1 MGGEAIVGAL
11 TGSRLQ
17 PLASTTMPWGRW
29 KELHPDTLLN
39 SGSKKE
45 DEAMFAAPRYGNGFS
60 SGYQDRIN
68 DGQFAFPVDAE
79 RLDGR
84 LSAGEIVL
92 NVENEGEAKVFP
104 LLDRW

>member
-1 MGGEAIVGAL
+1 
-11 TGSRLQ
+11 
-17 PLASTTMPWGRW
+17 
-29 KELHPDTLLN
+29 
-39 SGSKKE
+39 
-45 DEAMFAAPRYGNGFS
+45 MFAAPRYGNGFS